1 MSKTFDLAYFQA
13 EKARGISATQF
24 VKQAILRAQAT
35 VPLNALITQS
45 FESALISAASVVS
58 QHPLAGIP
66 MAHKDLFCTTG
77 VRTSC
82 GSKMLANFV
91 PPYSATIV
99 EKLDAVGAISI
110 GKANMDEF
118 AMGSANEHSYF
129 GTVSNPWNINRVPGG
144 SSGGSAALVAARVVP
159 YATASDTGGSI
170 RQPAAFCGVTGF
182 KPTYG
187 RVSRYGMVAYASSL
201 DQAGVIAQS
210 AADCA
215 AVLQVMAGHD
225 VRDGTSLDAP
235 VPDYQKALS
244 GSISG
249 LKIGL
254 PRGIFA
260 GAQVGLDPAVL
271 AATRSA
277 LSGLEKLGAV
287 LVDIDLAHLDAA
299 LAAYYVIAPCEAS
312 SNLARFDGVRYGHR
326 CENPKSLNDLYLRSR
341 SEGFGSEVQKR
352 ILLGTYALSA
362 GYFDAYYLRAQ
373 RVRRLIA
380 QAYQAAFANVDLIAM
395 PTTPTVAFE
404 KGQPQSNPLSEIL
417 ADIFTV
423 GVNLAG
429 LPAVSIPA
437 GFSNGLPIGLQ
448 LIAPHLAEEKLF
460 CAAHQFQ
467 LHTEFH
473 RVAPPAFSVA
483 PATKTNQTPTGAAA

>member
-1 MSKTFDLAYFQA
+1 MSYTFDLAYFQA
-13 EKARGISATQF
+13 EKARGVGAITF
-24 VKQAILRAQAT
+24 VEQSIARAQAAA
-35 VPLNALITQS
+35 PLNALISDS
-45 FESALISAASVVS
+45 FESALHSAAAGAN
-58 QHPLAGIP
+58 QHAHPLAGIP
-66 MAHKDLFCTTG
+66 MAHKDLFCTNG

-99 EKLDAVGAISI
+99 EKLASVGAISI

-129 GTVSNPWNINRVPGG
+129 GAVSNPWNLNCVPGG
-144 SSGGSAALVAARVVP
+144 SSGGSAALVAARIVP

-182 KPTYG
+182 KPSYG

-235 VPDYQKALS
+235 VPDYQKALTQ
-244 GSISG
+244 SISG

-254 PRGIFA
+254 PRSIFG
-260 GAQVGLDPAVL
+260 GAQSGLDSAVL
-271 AATRSA
+271 AATRAA
-277 LSGLEKLGAV
+277 LLSLEKLGAV

-341 SEGFGSEVQKR
+341 SEGFGAEVQKR

-380 QAYQAAFANVDLIAM
+380 QAYQAAFAHVDLIAM
-395 PTTPTVAFE
+395 PTTPTVAFH
-404 KGQPQSNPLSEIL
+404 KGQPQSDPLSEIL

-437 GFSNGLPIGLQ
+437 GFSAGLPIGLQ

-460 CAAHQFQ
+460 CGAHQFQ

-473 RVAPPAFSVA
+473 RAVPPAISNV
-483 PATKTNQTPTGAAA
+483 TIGAAI

>member
-1 MSKTFDLAYFQA
+1 MTTNTYDLGYFQA
-13 EKARGISATQF
+13 AKVRGVRAIEF
-24 VKQAILRAQAT
+24 VEQAIARARAAA
-35 VPLNALITQS
+35 PLNALITDS
-45 FESALISAASVVS
+45 FESALSSAASANLPE
-58 QHPLAGIP
+58 HPLAGVP
-66 MAHKDLFCTTG
+66 MAHKDLFCTNG

-99 EKLDAVGAISI
+99 EKLAAVGAVSI

-129 GTVSNPWNINRVPGG
+129 GAVSNPWNLSCVPGG

-182 KPTYG
+182 KPSYG

-215 AVLQVMAGHD
+215 SILQVMAGHD

-235 VPDYQKALS
+235 VPDYQKALTQS
-244 GSISG
+244 VSG

-254 PRGIFA
+254 PRGIFG
-260 GAQVGLDPAVL
+260 GAQAGLDPAVL

-277 LSGLEKLGAV
+277 LSSLEKLGAV

-341 SEGFGSEVQKR
+341 SEGFGAEVQKR

-380 QAYQAAFANVDLIAM
+380 QAYQAAFAQVDLIAM
-395 PTTPTVAFE
+395 PTTPTVAFA
-404 KGQPQSNPLSEIL
+404 KGQPESNPLSEIL

-429 LPAVSIPA
+429 LPAISIPA
-437 GFSNGLPIGLQ
+437 GFSAGLPIGLQ
-448 LIAPHLAEEKLF
+448 LIAPPLAEEKLF
-460 CAAHQFQ
+460 CTAHQFQ

-473 RVAPPAFSVA
+473 RAVPPNFST
-483 PATKTNQTPTGAAA
+483 ATSGATA

>member
-1 MSKTFDLAYFQA
+1 MNHTYDLAYFHA
-13 EKARGISATQF
+13 EKARGVPATTL
-24 VKQAILRAQAT
+24 VEHAIARANAAL
-35 VPLNALITQS
+35 PLNALISDS
-45 FESALISAASVVS
+45 FQSALTASASVQY

-66 MAHKDLFCTTG
+66 MAHKDLFCTAG

-99 EKLDAVGAISI
+99 ERLDAVGAISI

-129 GTVSNPWNINRVPGG
+129 GAVSNPWDLRRVPGG

-182 KPTYG
+182 KPSYG

-225 VRDGTSLDAP
+225 ARDGTSLDVA
-235 VPDYQKALS
+235 VPDYQKALT
-244 GSISG
+244 GWVTG
-249 LKIGL
+249 LRIGL
-254 PRGIFA
+254 PRSIFG
-260 GAQVGLDPAVL
+260 GAQAGLDPAVL
-271 AATRSA
+271 DATRLA
-277 LSGLEKLGAV
+277 LATLEKLGAV

-326 CENPKSLNDLYLRSR
+326 CEDPKSLNDLYLRSR
-341 SEGFGSEVQKR
+341 SEGFGPEVQKR

-404 KGQPQSNPLSEIL
+404 KGQQQSNPLSEIL

-429 LPAVSIPA
+429 LPAISIPA
-437 GFSNGLPIGLQ
+437 GFTAGLPIGLQ

-460 CAAHQFQ
+460 CAAQQFQ

-473 RVAPPAFSVA
+473 RVAPPTFKGAVA
-483 PATKTNQTPTGAAA
+483 

>member
-1 MSKTFDLAYFQA
+1 MSYTYDLAYFKA
-13 EKARGISATQF
+13 EKARGVHATTF
-24 VKQAILRAQAT
+24 VEQAIERAQTAA
-35 VPLNALITQS
+35 PLNALITDS
-45 FESALISAASVVS
+45 FASALSSAASANLPE
-58 QHPLAGIP
+58 HPLAGIP
-66 MAHKDLFCTTG
+66 MAHKDLFCTNG

-129 GTVSNPWNINRVPGG
+129 GAVSNPWDLRRVPGG

-182 KPTYG
+182 KPSYG
-187 RVSRYGMVAYASSL
+187 RVSRYGMVAYGSSL

-215 AVLQVMAGHD
+215 SVLQVMAGHD

-235 VPDYQKALS
+235 VPDYQKALTQS
-244 GSISG
+244 VSG

-254 PRGIFA
+254 PRGIFG
-260 GAQVGLDPAVL
+260 GAQAGLDPAVL
-271 AATRSA
+271 AATRSV
-277 LSGLEKLGAV
+277 LSSLEKLGAI

-341 SEGFGSEVQKR
+341 SEGFGAEVQKR

-380 QAYQAAFANVDLIAM
+380 QAYQAAFAHVDLIAM
-395 PTTPTVAFE
+395 PTTPTVAFA
-404 KGQPQSNPLSEIL
+404 KGQPESNPLSEIL

-437 GFSNGLPIGLQ
+437 GFSAGLPIGLQ

-467 LHTEFH
+467 RHTEFH
-473 RVAPPAFSVA
+473 RVVPPNFSN
-483 PATKTNQTPTGAAA
+483 ATTGATA

>member
-1 MSKTFDLAYFQA
+1 MTNHYDLAYFQA
-13 EKARGISATQF
+13 EKARGVSA
-24 VKQAILRAQAT
+24 VALVEIAIERAQIAQ
-35 VPLNALITQS
+35 PLNALITAS
-45 FESALISAASVVS
+45 FPSARAAASALVTS

-66 MAHKDLFCTTG
+66 MAHKDLFCTKG
-77 VRTSC
+77 VATTC

-91 PPYSATIV
+91 PPYCATIV
-99 EKLDAVGAISI
+99 EKLDAVGAVSI

-129 GTVSNPWNINRVPGG
+129 GAVSNPWDLSRVPGG

-182 KPTYG
+182 KPSYG

-225 VRDGTSLDAP
+225 QRDGTSLDAP
-235 VPDYQKALS
+235 VPDYQNALTQ
-244 GSISG
+244 SILG

-254 PRGIFA
+254 PRGIF
-260 GAQVGLDPAVL
+260 GGKQTGLDADVLSAVQQ
-271 AATRSA
+271 A
-277 LSGLEKLGAV
+277 LRQFEKQGAR
-287 LVDIDLAHLDAA
+287 LIEIDLAHLDAA
-299 LAAYYVIAPCEAS
+299 LAAYYVVAPCEAS

-326 CENPKSLNDLYLRSR
+326 CDNPKSLNDLYLRSR
-341 SEGFGSEVQKR
+341 SEGFGAEVQKR

-380 QAYQAAFANVDLIAM
+380 QAYQAAFAQVDLIAM
-395 PTTPTVAFE
+395 PTTPTTAF
-404 KGQPQSNPLSEIL
+404 KQGLQQANPLAEVL

-437 GFSNGLPIGLQ
+437 GFSAGLPIGLQ

-467 LHTEFH
+467 AHTEFH
-473 RVAPPAFSVA
+473 RQVPPAFVVA
-483 PATKTNQTPTGAAA
+483 QVGATS

>member
-1 MSKTFDLAYFQA
+1 MSYSYDLAYFQA
-13 EKARGISATQF
+13 EKARGVRAIEL
-24 VKQAILRAQAT
+24 VEQAIARTQAAM
-35 VPLNALITQS
+35 PLNALITDS
-45 FESALISAASVVS
+45 FTSALSSAASANLPE
-58 QHPLAGIP
+58 HPLAGIP
-66 MAHKDLFCTTG
+66 MAHKDLFCTNG

-99 EKLDAVGAISI
+99 EKLDAAGAISI

-129 GTVSNPWNINRVPGG
+129 GAVSNPWNLSCVPGG

-182 KPTYG
+182 KPSYG

-215 AVLQVMAGHD
+215 SVLQVMAGHD
-225 VRDGTSLDAP
+225 VCDGTSLDAP
-235 VPDYQKALS
+235 VPDYQKALTQS
-244 GSISG
+244 VSG

-254 PRGIFA
+254 PRGIFG
-260 GAQVGLDPAVL
+260 GAQAGLDPAVL
-271 AATRSA
+271 AATRAA
-277 LSGLEKLGAV
+277 LSSLEKLGAI

-326 CENPKSLNDLYLRSR
+326 CENPNSLNDLYLRSR
-341 SEGFGSEVQKR
+341 SEGFGPEVQKR

-380 QAYQAAFANVDLIAM
+380 QAYQAAFAQVDLIAM
-395 PTTPTVAFE
+395 PTTPTVAFA
-404 KGQPQSNPLSEIL
+404 KGQPESNPLSEIL

-437 GFSNGLPIGLQ
+437 GFSAGLPIGLQ

-473 RVAPPAFSVA
+473 RVAPPTLNG
-483 PATKTNQTPTGAAA
+483 ATA

>member
-1 MSKTFDLAYFQA
+1 M
-13 EKARGISATQF
+13 
-24 VKQAILRAQAT
+24 
-35 VPLNALITQS
+35 
-45 FESALISAASVVS
+45 
-58 QHPLAGIP
+58 
-66 MAHKDLFCTTG
+66 
-77 VRTSC
+77 
-82 GSKMLANFV
+82 

-129 GTVSNPWNINRVPGG
+129 GAVSNPWDLRRVPGG

-182 KPTYG
+182 KPSYG

-215 AVLQVMAGHD
+215 SVLQVMAGHD

-235 VPDYQKALS
+235 VPDYQKALTQS
-244 GSISG
+244 VVG

-254 PRGIFA
+254 PRGIFG
-260 GAQVGLDPAVL
+260 GAQAGLDPAVL

-277 LSGLEKLGAV
+277 LSSLEKLGAI

-341 SEGFGSEVQKR
+341 SEGFGAEVQKR

-380 QAYQAAFANVDLIAM
+380 QAYQAAFAHVDLIAM
-395 PTTPTVAFE
+395 PTTPTVAFA
-404 KGQPQSNPLSEIL
+404 KGQPESNPLSEIL

-437 GFSNGLPIGLQ
+437 GFSAGLPIGLQ

-473 RVAPPAFSVA
+473 RAVPPNFSN
-483 PATKTNQTPTGAAA
+483 ATTGATA

>member
-1 MSKTFDLAYFQA
+1 MTQNYDLAYFQA
-13 EKARGISATQF
+13 EKAHGVSPVAF
-24 VKQAILRAQAT
+24 VEQSIARAQAA
-35 VPLNALITQS
+35 VSLNALITDS
-45 FESALISAASVVS
+45 FQSALAAAASPQAQS
-58 QHPLAGIP
+58 THPLAGIP
-66 MAHKDLFCTTG
+66 MAHKDLFCTNG

-99 EKLDAVGAISI
+99 EKLDAVGAVSV

-118 AMGSANEHSYF
+118 AMGSANENSYF
-129 GTVSNPWNINRVPGG
+129 GAVSNPWNLSRVPGG

-182 KPTYG
+182 KPSYG

-225 VRDGTSLDAP
+225 VRDGTSLDVA
-235 VPDYQKALS
+235 VPDYQKALT
-244 GSISG
+244 GSVSG

-254 PRGIFA
+254 PRGIFG
-260 GAQVGLDPAVL
+260 GAQAGLDKDVL

-277 LSGLEKLGAV
+277 LLSLEKLGAV

-312 SNLARFDGVRYGHR
+312 SNLARFDGVRYGYR

-341 SEGFGSEVQKR
+341 SEGFGAEVQKR

-380 QAYQAAFANVDLIAM
+380 QAYQAAFTCVDLIAM
-395 PTTPTVAFE
+395 PTTPTVAFA
-404 KGQPQSNPLSEIL
+404 KGQQQTNPLSEVL

-437 GFSNGLPIGLQ
+437 GFSAGLPIGLQ
-448 LIAPHLAEEKLF
+448 LIAPQLAEEKLF

-467 LHTEFH
+467 LHSEFH
-473 RVAPPAFSVA
+473 RAVPPIFLS
-483 PATKTNQTPTGAAA
+483 ATSGASA

>member
-1 MSKTFDLAYFQA
+1 MSYTYDLAYFKT
-13 EKARGISATQF
+13 EKARGVHATTF
-24 VKQAILRAQAT
+24 VEQAIERAQTAA
-35 VPLNALITQS
+35 PLNALITDS
-45 FESALISAASVVS
+45 FASALSSAASANLPE
-58 QHPLAGIP
+58 HPLAGIP
-66 MAHKDLFCTTG
+66 MAHKDLFCTNG

-129 GTVSNPWNINRVPGG
+129 GAVSNPWDLRRVPGG

-182 KPTYG
+182 KPSYG
-187 RVSRYGMVAYASSL
+187 RVSRYGMVAYGSSL

-215 AVLQVMAGHD
+215 SVLQVMAGHD

-235 VPDYQKALS
+235 VPDYQKALTQS
-244 GSISG
+244 VSG
-249 LKIGL
+249 LKVGL
-254 PRGIFA
+254 PRGIFG
-260 GAQVGLDPAVL
+260 GAQAGLDPAVL
-271 AATRSA
+271 AATRSV
-277 LSGLEKLGAV
+277 LSSLEKLGAI

-341 SEGFGSEVQKR
+341 SEGFGAEVQKR

-380 QAYQAAFANVDLIAM
+380 QAYQAAFAHVDLIAM
-395 PTTPTVAFE
+395 PTTPTVAFA
-404 KGQPQSNPLSEIL
+404 KGQPESNPLSEIL

-437 GFSNGLPIGLQ
+437 GFSAGLPIGLQ

-473 RVAPPAFSVA
+473 RAVPPNFST
-483 PATKTNQTPTGAAA
+483 ATSGATA

>member
-1 MSKTFDLAYFQA
+1 MTKAFDLAYFQA
-13 EKARGISATQF
+13 EKARGVDATAF
-24 VKQAILRAQAT
+24 VEQATLRAQAAI
-35 VPLNALITQS
+35 PLNALITES
-45 FESALISAASVVS
+45 FQSALTTAAAVRSE
-58 QHPLAGIP
+58 HPLAGIP
-66 MAHKDLFCTTG
+66 MVHKDLFCTAG

-129 GTVSNPWNINRVPGG
+129 GAASNPWDLRRVPGG

-182 KPTYG
+182 KPSYG

-249 LKIGL
+249 LRIGL
-254 PRGIFA
+254 PRGIFG
-260 GAQVGLDPAVL
+260 GAQAGLDSAVL
-271 AATRSA
+271 TATRSA
-277 LSGLEKLGAV
+277 LSSLEKLGAV

-341 SEGFGSEVQKR
+341 SEGFGAEVQKR

-380 QAYQAAFANVDLIAM
+380 QAYQAAFAHVDLIAM

-404 KGQPQSNPLSEIL
+404 KGQQQSNPLSEIL

-437 GFSNGLPIGLQ
+437 GFSTGLPIGLQ

-473 RVAPPAFSVA
+473 RVAPPTFCGA
-483 PATKTNQTPTGAAA
+483 PATQTNQTPTGAAA

>member
-1 MSKTFDLAYFQA
+1 MSNIYDLAYFQA
-13 EKARGISATQF
+13 EKARGVGAIAF
-24 VKQAILRAQAT
+24 AEQAIARAQAAA
-35 VPLNALITQS
+35 PLNALISDS
-45 FESALISAASVVS
+45 FQSALTAAASPQAQS
-58 QHPLAGIP
+58 AHALAGIP
-66 MAHKDLFCTTG
+66 MAHKDLFCTNG

-99 EKLDAVGAISI
+99 EKLASVGAISI

-129 GTVSNPWNINRVPGG
+129 GAVSNPWNLTCVPGG

-182 KPTYG
+182 KPSYG

-225 VRDGTSLDAP
+225 LRDGTSLDAP
-235 VPDYQKALS
+235 VPDYQKALAHS
-244 GSISG
+244 VAG

-254 PRGIFA
+254 PRGIFS
-260 GAQVGLDPAVL
+260 GAQAGLDPAVL
-271 AATRSA
+271 AATRAA
-277 LSGLEKLGAV
+277 LSSLEKLGAV

-395 PTTPTVAFE
+395 PTTPTVAFK
-404 KGQPQSNPLSEIL
+404 KGQQESNPLSEIL

-429 LPAVSIPA
+429 LPAISIPA
-437 GFSNGLPIGLQ
+437 GFSTDLPIGLQ

-473 RVAPPAFSVA
+473 RAVPPTFSN
-483 PATKTNQTPTGAAA
+483 ATTGAAT

>member
-1 MSKTFDLAYFQA
+1 MTQSFDLAYFQA
-13 EKARGISATQF
+13 EKARGVSPVAL
-24 VKQAILRAQAT
+24 VEQAIARAQAAA
-35 VPLNALITQS
+35 PLNALITNS
-45 FESALISAASVVS
+45 FQSALTAAASPQAQS
-58 QHPLAGIP
+58 THALAGIP
-66 MAHKDLFCTTG
+66 MAHKDLFCTNG

-99 EKLDAVGAISI
+99 EKLDVVGAISI

-129 GTVSNPWNINRVPGG
+129 GAASNPWNLSRVPGG

-182 KPTYG
+182 KPSYG

-225 VRDGTSLDAP
+225 ARDGTSLDVA
-235 VPDYQKALS
+235 VPDYQKALT
-244 GSISG
+244 GPVSG

-254 PRGIFA
+254 PRGIFS
-260 GAQVGLDPAVL
+260 GAQAGLDPAVL
-271 AATRSA
+271 EATRSA
-277 LSGLEKLGAV
+277 LSTLEKLGAV

-341 SEGFGSEVQKR
+341 SEGFGAEVQKR

-380 QAYQAAFANVDLIAM
+380 QAYQAAFTNVDLIAM

-404 KGQPQSNPLSEIL
+404 KGQQQSNPLSEVL

-437 GFSNGLPIGLQ
+437 GFSTGLPIGLQ

-473 RVAPPAFSVA
+473 RAVPPAFSGGTFGVA
-483 PATKTNQTPTGAAA
+483 A

>member
-1 MSKTFDLAYFQA
+1 MSYTYDLAYFQA
-13 EKARGISATQF
+13 EKARGVHATTF
-24 VKQAILRAQAT
+24 VEQAIERAQTAA
-35 VPLNALITQS
+35 PLNALITDS
-45 FESALISAASVVS
+45 FASALSSAASANLPE
-58 QHPLAGIP
+58 HPLVGIP
-66 MAHKDLFCTTG
+66 MAHKDLFCTNG

-99 EKLDAVGAISI
+99 EKLAAVGAISI

-129 GTVSNPWNINRVPGG
+129 GPVSNPWNLSCVPGG

-182 KPTYG
+182 KPSYG

-215 AVLQVMAGHD
+215 SVLQIMAGHD
-225 VRDGTSLDAP
+225 VRDGTSLDVS
-235 VPDYQKALS
+235 VPDYQKALAQS
-244 GSISG
+244 VVG
-249 LKIGL
+249 LKVGL
-254 PRGIFA
+254 PRGIFG
-260 GAQVGLDPAVL
+260 GAQAGLDPAVL

-277 LSGLEKLGAV
+277 LSSLEKLGAI

-341 SEGFGSEVQKR
+341 SEGFGAEVQKR

-380 QAYQAAFANVDLIAM
+380 QAYQAAFAHVDLIAM
-395 PTTPTVAFE
+395 PTTPTVAFA
-404 KGQPQSNPLSEIL
+404 KGQPESNPLSEIL

-437 GFSNGLPIGLQ
+437 GFSAGLPIGLQ

-467 LHTEFH
+467 RHTEFH
-473 RVAPPAFSVA
+473 RAVPPNFST
-483 PATKTNQTPTGAAA
+483 ATPGATA

>member
-1 MSKTFDLAYFQA
+1 MNHSFDLDYFQA
-13 EKARGISATQF
+13 EKARGIHPVAL
-24 VKQAILRAQAT
+24 VEQAIARAQAAL
-35 VPLNALITQS
+35 PLNALIS
-45 FESALISAASVVS
+45 ESSVSALASAASVHS
-58 QHPLAGIP
+58 THALAGIP
-66 MAHKDLFCTTG
+66 MVHKDLFCTAG

-129 GTVSNPWNINRVPGG
+129 GAASNPWDINRVPGG

-182 KPTYG
+182 KPSYG

-225 VRDGTSLDAP
+225 ERDGTSLDVP
-235 VPDYQKALS
+235 VPDYRKALTHS
-244 GSISG
+244 VAG
-249 LKIGL
+249 LRIGM
-254 PRGIFA
+254 PRGIFG
-260 GAQVGLDPAVL
+260 GAQAGLDPAVL
-271 AATRSA
+271 AATRLA
-277 LSGLEKLGAV
+277 LSSLEKLGAV

-341 SEGFGSEVQKR
+341 SEGFGAEVQKR

-404 KGQPQSNPLSEIL
+404 KGQQQSNPLSEIL

-437 GFSNGLPIGLQ
+437 GLSAGLPIGLQ

-473 RVAPPAFSVA
+473 RLTPP
-483 PATKTNQTPTGAAA
+483 TLNQIKQTPNTNAGAGA

>member
-1 MSKTFDLAYFQA
+1 MTTSFDLAYFYG
-13 EKARGISATQF
+13 EKARGVHATQF
-24 VKQAILRAQAT
+24 VEQAIERAQAAQ
-35 VPLNALITQS
+35 PLNALITES
-45 FESALISAASVVS
+45 FQPALLAAVS
-58 QHPLAGIP
+58 LKIQHPLAGIP

-82 GSKMLANFV
+82 GSKMLENFV

-129 GTVSNPWNINRVPGG
+129 GAVSNPWNLRCVPGG

-182 KPTYG
+182 KPSYG

-225 VRDGTSLDAP
+225 ARDGTSLDVA
-235 VPDYQKALS
+235 VPDYQKALTHS
-244 GSISG
+244 VAG
-249 LKIGL
+249 LRIGL
-254 PRGIFA
+254 PRGIFS
-260 GAQVGLDPAVL
+260 GAQAGLDPAIL
-271 AATRSA
+271 NATRLA
-277 LSGLEKLGAV
+277 LSSLEQLGAV

-341 SEGFGSEVQKR
+341 SEGFGVEVQKR

-404 KGQPQSNPLSEIL
+404 KGQQQSNPLSEIL

-437 GFSNGLPIGLQ
+437 GFSAGLPIGLQ

-467 LHTEFH
+467 LQTEFH
-473 RVAPPAFSVA
+473 RVAPPLFSTTS
-483 PATKTNQTPTGAAA
+483 PGASA

>member
-1 MSKTFDLAYFQA
+1 MSTSFDLAYFQG
-13 EKARGISATQF
+13 EKARGVRAVQF
-24 VKQAILRAQAT
+24 VEQAIARAQAAL
-35 VPLNALITQS
+35 PLNALITES
-45 FESALISAASVVS
+45 FKPALLASVALTI

-82 GSKMLANFV
+82 GSKMLENFV

-118 AMGSANEHSYF
+118 AMGSANAHSYF
-129 GTVSNPWNINRVPGG
+129 GAVSNPWNLRCVPGG

-182 KPTYG
+182 KPSYG

-215 AVLQVMAGHD
+215 SVLQVMAGHD
-225 VRDGTSLDAP
+225 ARDGTSLDVA
-235 VPDYQKALS
+235 VPDYQKALTHCVA
-244 GSISG
+244 G
-249 LKIGL
+249 LRIGL
-254 PRGIFA
+254 PRGIFS
-260 GAQVGLDPAVL
+260 GAQAGLDPAVL
-271 AATRSA
+271 NATRLA
-277 LSGLEKLGAV
+277 LSSLEKLGAV
-287 LVDIDLAHLDAA
+287 LVDIDLAYLDAA

-341 SEGFGSEVQKR
+341 SEGFGAEVQKR

-404 KGQPQSNPLSEIL
+404 KGQQQSDPLSEIL

-437 GFSNGLPIGLQ
+437 GFSAGLPIGLQ

-473 RVAPPAFSVA
+473 RVAPPLFSTTS
-483 PATKTNQTPTGAAA
+483 PGASV

>member
-1 MSKTFDLAYFQA
+1 VANVFDLAHFQA
-13 EKARGISATQF
+13 EKARGVSAISL
-24 VKQAILRAQAT
+24 VEQAIERAERAA
-35 VPLNALITQS
+35 PLNALITQS
-45 FESALISAASVVS
+45 FLSARLAATSGRS
-58 QHPLAGIP
+58 DHPLAGIP
-66 MAHKDLFCTTG
+66 MAHKDLFCTRG
-77 VRTSC
+77 VLTTC

-99 EKLDAVGAISI
+99 EKLDAVGAIAI

-129 GTVSNPWNINRVPGG
+129 GAVSNPWDLSRVPGG
-144 SSGGSAALVAARVVP
+144 SSGGSAAFVAARVVP

-182 KPTYG
+182 KPSYG

-225 VRDGTSLDAP
+225 QRDGTSLNVP
-235 VPDYQKALS
+235 VPDYQKALAQS
-244 GSISG
+244 VSG

-254 PRGIFA
+254 PRGIFS
-260 GAQVGLDPAVL
+260 GAQSGLDSDVL
-271 AATRSA
+271 AAVKEA
-277 LSGLEKLGAV
+277 LIQLEQQGAV
-287 LVDIDLAHLDAA
+287 LVEIDLAHLDAA

-341 SEGFGSEVQKR
+341 SEGFGAEVQKR

-380 QAYQAAFANVDLIAM
+380 QAYQAAFKQVDLIAM
-395 PTTPTVAFE
+395 PTTPTTAFA
-404 KGQPQSNPLSEIL
+404 KGQQQANPLSEVL

-437 GFSNGLPIGLQ
+437 GFSAGMPIGLQ
-448 LIAPHLAEEKLF
+448 LIAPNLAEETLF

-467 LHTEFH
+467 LRTDFH
-473 RVAPPAFSVA
+473 R
-483 PATKTNQTPTGAAA
+483 QTPPVLPNLAGAST